1 MLGTSVVCCYS
12 IVCFEFFFFKQKT
25 AYEMRISDWSSDVC
39 SSDLLEITPGGRDEA
54 HHGCNQEHNYLT
66 VLEPSNCGLGV
77 AMTLVPILAQ
87 NNEPTSRHRN
97 HRKCGHW
104 PMERTQRCQNTAQA
118 RTQPGGNQH
127 HR

>member
-1 MLGTSVVCCYS
+1 VSFSQNLGLHK
-12 IVCFEFFFFKQKT
+12 CFHE
-25 AYEMRISDWSSDVC
+25 SW
-39 SSDLLEITPGGRDEA
+39 LEITPGGRDEA
-54 HHGCNQEHNYLT
+54 HHGCNQKHNYLT
-66 VLEPSNCGLGV
+66 VLEPFNCGPGV
-77 AMTLVPILAQ
+77 AMTRVPMFAQ

-104 PMERTQRCQNTAQA
+104 PMERTQRRQNTAQA